1 MSRMNESAVTAMTVP
16 SRLCEP
22 ASGLRAWLLSYSE
35 KISWND
41 SSVSAAGSPDGIDS
55 GGSGDFVA
63 SKLSGSDMVDWARRY
78 RICGVNNHKH
88 TIPPV
93 QTDKTK
99 ESMEEMNDEFR
110 GIVEDHPVGD
120 AEPKE
125 NPG

>member
-1 MSRMNESAVTAMTVP
+1 
-16 SRLCEP
+16 
-22 ASGLRAWLLSYSE
+22 
-35 KISWND
+35 
-41 SSVSAAGSPDGIDS
+41 
-55 GGSGDFVA
+55 
-63 SKLSGSDMVDWARRY
+63 MVDWARGY
-78 RICGVNNHKH
+78 IICGVSNHKH
-88 TIPPV
+88 PIARANSFLARAAIQAIPPV